1 MLLSLC
7 SDKRDAFGLA
17 IGVEKV
23 QERVVVSPGAR
34 LAVVASASTC
44 VSMNRTSEGTPG
56 KYAQVQGAQRHPQD
70 L

>member
-17 IGVEKV
+17 IGFEKV
-23 QERVVVSPGAR
+23 QERVVVSPGVR

-56 KYAQVQGAQRHPQD
+56 EYAQVQGAQRHPQD